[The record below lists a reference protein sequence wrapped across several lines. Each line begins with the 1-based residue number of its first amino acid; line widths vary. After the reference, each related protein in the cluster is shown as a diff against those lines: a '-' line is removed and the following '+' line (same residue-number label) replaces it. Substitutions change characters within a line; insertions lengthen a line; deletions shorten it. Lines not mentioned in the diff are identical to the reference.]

1 MRLSVMMPCYQEADN
16 LKTILPRID
25 EVLRKTEFDSE
36 VLVVDTMEPM
46 DETESICQ
54 NFQNELQIPIRYV
67 ARRNGNNYGDAMRTG
82 IADAYGEYLV
92 VMDADGSHNPDD
104 IARLYNEIRTKNC
117 GVVIGSRYMKGGDT
131 DNPCILKFMSHVL
144 NIAYR
149 ILFHLNVKDVSD
161 SYRIYNAAKLKSV
174 ELQCDNFDIV
184 EEILIKLRFH
194 YPDMDI
200 REIPI
205 YFNKRVYG
213 ESKRDL
219 GKFILSYLATI
230 RRLKRIQKGQRV

>member
-1 MRLSVMMPCYQEADN
+1 MKLSVMMPCYQEADN

-25 EVLRKTEFDSE
+25 EVLQKAEPDSE
-36 VLVVDTMEPM
+36 ILIVDTMEPM
-46 DETESICQ
+46 DDTENICKD
-54 NFQNELQIPIRYV
+54 FQDKLKTKVRYIS
-67 ARRNGNNYGDAMRTG
+67 RRNGNNYGDAMRTG
-82 IADAYGEYLV
+82 FFDSEGEYLV
-92 VMDADGSHNPDD
+92 VMDADGSHDPAD
-104 IARLYNEIRTKNC
+104 IARLYSEINAKKC

-131 DNPCILKFMSHVL
+131 DNPFILKLMSHVL

-149 ILFHLNVKDVSD
+149 ILFHLDVKDVSD
-161 SYRIYNAAKLKSV
+161 SYRIYDAVKLKSI

-184 EEILIKLRFH
+184 EEILIKLRYH

-205 YFNKRVYG
+205 YFNKRAYG

-219 GKFILSYLATI
+219 GKFILSYLTTI
-230 RRLKRIQKGQRV
+230 RRLKRIQRGQRI